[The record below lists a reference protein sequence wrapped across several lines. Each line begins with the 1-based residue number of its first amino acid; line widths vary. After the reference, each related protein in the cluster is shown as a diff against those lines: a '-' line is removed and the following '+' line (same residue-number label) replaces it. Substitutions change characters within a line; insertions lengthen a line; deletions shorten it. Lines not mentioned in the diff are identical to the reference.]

1 LRASE
6 DGDCGCVRGARRF
19 AVLCLSIVVAFGSAS
34 ARAAHR
40 NDPVTRA
47 TLLQT
52 AESGITRIDQV
63 WWNPVAHWYTTYPW
77 TQRAGAGGLATL
89 WDAAPLFE
97 TIDLV
102 ALADPTS
109 ANKAAV
115 TQFAVG
121 AERYWDPLASAMGAY
136 VYLPDKHK
144 SMGAFFDD
152 DGWWGLGF
160 FDAYRATGNRRFL
173 RDTLRAFD
181 FIELK
186 GWAPQ
191 GGVWWSTDHTRTTAE
206 PLAAEALLGA
216 LLYERTHATAYLRVA
231 ERYIAWADKHI
242 WNASRGLYQRAPGDP
257 TVLDYVEGMMIGA
270 DAALCRSLHR
280 SAYCRKGEALARAAA
295 VAFPPS
301 YHWAPETDAIYL
313 RWLLELYKTNHHRQW
328 YDLVNAR
335 AQQAYANARDPQ
347 GLFTKN
353 WDGSFASNDR
363 LLTDAG
369 TLMLF
374 AALAG
379 APAP

>member
-1 LRASE
+1 MRA
-6 DGDCGCVRGARRF
+6 ARWL
-19 AVLCLSIVVAFGSAS
+19 ATLCLCAVAAAGAGA

-40 NDPVTRA
+40 AAPAGRA
-47 TLLQT
+47 VYLQT
-52 AESGITRIDQV
+52 AEQGLGRIDQV
-63 WWNPVAHWYTTYPW
+63 WWNPIAHWYTTYPW
-77 TQRAGAGGLATL
+77 TQRQGAGDLATL
-89 WDAAPLFE
+89 WDAAPVFE
-97 TIDLV
+97 TVDLV
-102 ALADPTS
+102 ALADPTP
-109 ANKAAV
+109 ANKAAA
-115 TQFAVG
+115 TSFATG
-121 AERYWDPLASAMGAY
+121 AERYWDPLAGRSGAY

-152 DGWWGLGF
+152 DGWWGLAF

-181 FIELK
+181 FIERD

-191 GGVWWSTDHTRTTAE
+191 GGVWWSLDHTRTTAE

-216 LLYERTHATAYLRVA
+216 LLYQSTHQLAYLRVA
-231 ERYIAWADKHI
+231 ERYIAWANHHI

-257 TVLDYVEGMMIGA
+257 TVMDYVEGMMIGA
-270 DAALCRSLHR
+270 DATLCGALHR
-280 SAYCRKGEALARAAA
+280 TSFCRAGESLAHAAA

-313 RWLLELYKTNHHRQW
+313 RWLLELYRANHDRQW
-328 YDLVNAR
+328 YDLANAR
-335 AQQAYANARDPQ
+335 AQQALANARDSQ

-374 AALAG
+374 AAIA
-379 APAP
+379 AVPAPS